1 MVYSSV
7 FTALLEVVLPVI
19 VVTLAGVLLGRFI
32 KPDQAGISKITLFA
46 LSPALALDNL
56 THTEVRLG
64 TALTIIV
71 GYAIFEAL
79 MGVLTWFLG
88 RDQPDKTR
96 RSMVAGVI
104 TGNNGNFGLPI
115 SLFAFGRAG
124 FELSLIVFTVSVFFT
139 FVVTAAVL
147 SGSSH
152 WRSSLRAVFRLPLV
166 WCALLGVGLNAFH
179 TTFPTGIDRGI
190 HLLAQA
196 AIPMLLIS
204 LGVQIGSQGLPRL
217 TGPIVVSSGLRLFL
231 GPVVALI
238 VGTLVGLS
246 GLERGVLVLSAAMPT
261 AINAFLLAGELGA
274 DARTV
279 AGTVVV
285 TTFGSVGTIAV
296 IVSLLR

>member
-1 MVYSSV
+1 MVYSGV
-7 FTALLEVVLPVI
+7 FSALLEVVLPVI

-32 KPDQAGISKITLFA
+32 KPDQAGISKITLFT

-56 THTEVRLG
+56 THTEVKFG
-64 TALTIIV
+64 TALMIIL
-71 GYAIFEAL
+71 GYAMFEGL
-79 MGVLTWFLG
+79 MGVVTWFSS
-88 RDQPDKTR
+88 RDVSDKTR

-115 SLFAFGRAG
+115 SLFAFGKAG

-147 SGSSH
+147 SGASH
-152 WRSSLRAVFRLPLV
+152 WRSSVRAVFRLPLV
-166 WCALLGVGLNAFH
+166 WCALLGVGLNALRVAL
-179 TTFPTGIDRGI
+179 PTGIDRGI

-204 LGVQIGSQGLPRL
+204 LGLQIGSQGLPVL
-217 TGPIVVSSGLRLFL
+217 SGPVVRSSGLRLFL
-231 GPVVALI
+231 GPIVAFS

-246 GLERGVLVLSAAMPT
+246 GLERGVLVLSSAMPT

-274 DARTV
+274 DAKTV

-285 TTFGSVGTIAV
+285 TTFGSIATIAV
-296 IVSLLR
+296 VVSLLR

>member
-1 MVYSSV
+1 V
-7 FTALLEVVLPVI
+7 FSALLEVVLPVI

-56 THTEVRLG
+56 AHTEVKLG
-64 TALTIIV
+64 TALVIIV
-71 GYAIFEAL
+71 GYAIFEGL
-79 MGVLTWFLG
+79 MGLVTWFSST
-88 RDQPDKTR
+88 DVPVKTR

-115 SLFAFGRAG
+115 SLFAFGKAG

-147 SGSSH
+147 SGEGD
-152 WRSSLRAVFRLPLV
+152 WRSSLKTVFRLPLV
-166 WCALLGVGLNAFH
+166 WCALLGVGLNALH
-179 TTFPTGIDRGI
+179 VTFPTGIDRGI

-204 LGVQIGSQGLPRL
+204 LGLQIGSQGLPVL
-217 TGPIVVSSGLRLFL
+217 SGPVVRSSALRLFL
-231 GPVVALI
+231 GPVMAFI

-246 GLERGVLVLSAAMPT
+246 GLERGVLVLSSAMPT

-274 DARTV
+274 DAKTV

-285 TTFGSVGTIAV
+285 TTFGSIATIAV

>member
-1 MVYSSV
+1 V
-7 FTALLEVVLPVI
+7 FSALLEVVLPVI

-56 THTEVRLG
+56 AHTEVKLG
-64 TALTIIV
+64 TALVIIV
-71 GYAIFEAL
+71 GYAIFEGL
-79 MGVLTWFLG
+79 MGLVTWFSST
-88 RDQPDKTR
+88 DVPVKTR

-115 SLFAFGRAG
+115 SLFAFGKAG

-147 SGSSH
+147 SGEGD
-152 WRSSLRAVFRLPLV
+152 WRSSLKTVFRLPLV
-166 WCALLGVGLNAFH
+166 WCALLGVGLNALH
-179 TTFPTGIDRGI
+179 VTFPTGIDRGI

-204 LGVQIGSQGLPRL
+204 LGLQIGSQGLPVL
-217 TGPIVVSSGLRLFL
+217 SGPVVRSSALRLFL
-231 GPVVALI
+231 GPVMAFI
-238 VGTLVGLS
+238 VGTLVLS
-246 GLERGVLVLSAAMPT
+246 SAMPT

-274 DARTV
+274 DAKTV

-285 TTFGSVGTIAV
+285 TTFGSIATIAV